1 MSVPRRSAL
10 ALAALALAAGTALVA
25 PAGAA
30 SASESHTRAPLAALG
45 DSYSSG
51 EGAPPYEP
59 ASGTCD
65 RSPLAW
71 PRQVGV
77 ELGRPVDLLACS
89 GAMTADVLHGSAT
102 QPNQIAALV
111 ALRPRPRAVT
121 ITIGGNDVGFG
132 PVLGTCVLA
141 DCVSAVHDSERLAVT
156 VLPGQLAATY
166 AAIHAA
172 VPRARLVV
180 VGYPSLVPGSDA
192 EVTGC
197 PWLSTDERAAIT
209 RGGIVLDAVV
219 ALEAW
224 RAHATYVDVRRAF
237 RGHELCSKDPWLVP
251 IGFAGAP
258 PSAYAHP
265 TPAGQAAIA
274 AEVSAAL
281 GD

>member
-1 MSVPRRSAL
+1 MPVPRRSAL
-10 ALAALALAAGTALVA
+10 ALVALALAAGTALVA
-25 PAGAA
+25 PANA
-30 SASESHTRAPLAALG
+30 SASESHTRAPLAGLG

-59 ASGTCD
+59 ASGACD

-71 PRQVGV
+71 PRQVGA

-89 GAMTADVLHGSAT
+89 GAKTADVLQGSAT
-102 QPNQIAALV
+102 QPDQIAALA
-111 ALRPRPRAVT
+111 ALRPRPRIVT

-132 PVLGTCVLA
+132 PVLAACVAA
-141 DCVSAVHDSERLAVT
+141 DCVGAVHDSERLAVT
-156 VLPGQLAATY
+156 VLPGRLAATY
-166 AAIHAA
+166 RAIHAA
-172 VPRARLVV
+172 VPGARLVV
-180 VGYPSLVPGSDA
+180 VGYPSLVPRTDA

-197 PWLSTDERAAIT
+197 PWLTPDERAALA
-209 RGGIVLDAVV
+209 RGARVLDAVIAV
-219 ALEAW
+219 EAW

-251 IGFAGAP
+251 IGFPGVP

-274 AEVSAAL
+274 GRVTAVL
-281 GD
+281 DD